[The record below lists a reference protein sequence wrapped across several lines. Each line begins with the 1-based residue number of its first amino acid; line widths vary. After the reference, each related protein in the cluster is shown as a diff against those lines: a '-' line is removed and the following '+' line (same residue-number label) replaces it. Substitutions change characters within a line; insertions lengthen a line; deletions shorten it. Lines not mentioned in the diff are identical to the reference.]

1 MQQFARCPFTEL
13 KIDRAFVNGA
23 AQWPNRH
30 MVLKSALDL
39 GQSLGVATV
48 AEGVETVEDWKLLRD
63 LGCDMAQG
71 YLLAKPMP
79 AEELVGWIRQDRRR
93 LRALAGEE

>member
-1 MQQFARCPFTEL
+1 M

-23 AQWPNRH
+23 SQWPNRYK
-30 MVLKSALDL
+30 VLKSALDL

-48 AEGVETVEDWKLLRD
+48 AEGVETLQDWQLLRD

-71 YLLAKPMP
+71 YLLSRPMP
-79 AEELVGWIRQDRRR
+79 AEELVSWMRQDRRR
-93 LRALAGEE
+93 LRALAG

>member
-1 MQQFARCPFTEL
+1 
-13 KIDRAFVNGA
+13 
-23 AQWPNRH
+23 

-48 AEGVETVEDWKLLRD
+48 AEGVETVEDWKLLRN
-63 LGCDMAQG
+63 LGCDLAQG

-79 AEELVGWIRQDRRR
+79 AEELVGWMRQDRRR
-93 LRALAGEE
+93 LRALAGME